1 MSDKKN
7 PKLIK
12 NGGKGTAVGNALRFL
27 VKQGKTIS
35 PKILDIAGD
44 ITGIDSLNELSD
56 LISGDEQI
64 SQVDK
69 DLLLRELELDM
80 QLEQE
85 ITKRWVADSMSD
97 SWMSKNIRP
106 LTLSF
111 LLLNM
116 CVFIMLDSSLEGF
129 KIATEWIDLLK
140 GLLMTAVGGY
150 FVIRGGEKI
159 MDKYKQK

>member
-1 MSDKKN
+1 M
-7 PKLIK
+7 
-12 NGGKGTAVGNALRFL
+12 
-27 VKQGKTIS
+27 
-35 PKILDIAGD
+35 
-44 ITGIDSLNELSD
+44 SD

-64 SQVDK
+64 AQVDK
-69 DLLLRELELDM
+69 DLLLRELEIDM

-116 CVFIMLDSSLEGF
+116 FVFIMLDSSLDGF

>member
-1 MSDKKN
+1 MNDKK
-7 PKLIK
+7 KK

-35 PKILDIAGD
+35 PKILDIAGN
-44 ITGIDSLNELSD
+44 ITGIGSLNELSD
-56 LISGDEQI
+56 LISGDEKI
-64 SQVDK
+64 AQVDK
-69 DLLLRELELDM
+69 DLLIKELELDM

-97 SWMSKNIRP
+97 SWLSKNIRP
-106 LTLSF
+106 MTLAF
-111 LLLNM
+111 LLICM
-116 CVFIMLDSSLEGF
+116 FIFIMLDSSLEGF
-129 KIATEWIDLLK
+129 KMASEWIDLLK

-159 MDKYKQK
+159 MNNFKQK

>member
-1 MSDKKN
+1 MNDKK
-7 PKLIK
+7 KK

-35 PKILDIAGD
+35 PKILDIAGN
-44 ITGIDSLNELSD
+44 ITGIGSLNELSD
-56 LISGDEQI
+56 LISGDEKI
-64 SQVDK
+64 AQVDK
-69 DLLLRELELDM
+69 DLLIKELELDM

-97 SWMSKNIRP
+97 SWLSKNIRP
-106 LTLSF
+106 MTLAF
-111 LLLNM
+111 LLICM
-116 CVFIMLDSSLEGF
+116 FIFIMLDSSLEGF
-129 KIATEWIDLLK
+129 KMASEWIGLLK

-159 MDKYKQK
+159 MNNFKQK

>member
-116 CVFIMLDSSLEGF
+116 FVFIMLDSSLEGF